1 MRLPREERV
10 GGERSPKKA
19 LSSSPTL
26 PAPALSSYSRTGD
39 RQAATAR
46 APSRAASGS
55 AGIGCPITLVLY
67 DNPRSSNALKARF
80 CLAEC
85 GLAAELRTV
94 PFDQPRPDWYLAVNP
109 LGGIPTLDD
118 GGFVLSESNAIL
130 RYLAVREGR
139 NDLYP
144 TEPRQRARVEM
155 MLDRWSSTF
164 RPAFFRH
171 EAAALGFAAGKGM
184 GGAPPDPDTAGR
196 IATELGPTLALLDSI
211 VDADGTALGSFS
223 LADIAAA
230 PILYRTRHTGLDL
243 SGYPNLERWRDTVV
257 SRPSFTAADPVV

>member
-1 MRLPREERV
+1 M
-10 GGERSPKKA
+10 
-19 LSSSPTL
+19 
-26 PAPALSSYSRTGD
+26 
-39 RQAATAR
+39 
-46 APSRAASGS
+46 APSPAGYGS
-55 AGIGCPITLVLY
+55 AGIGCLITLVLY

-155 MLDRWSSTF
+155 MLDRWSSSF

-171 EAAALGFAAGKGM
+171 EAAALGFAPGKGM

-211 VDADGTALGSFS
+211 VGAEGTALGSFT